1 MIDQELWIF
10 GYGSLIWKNNDFK
23 FELKEPGFIKNYER
37 KFFQNSIDHRGTLEN
52 PGRVVTLV
60 QSSDPNA
67 RVYGMGYKIPDNCKD
82 QVLEHLDFR
91 EKNGYERCQVKFY
104 PDSDESSVKDIV
116 IYVAKKE
123 NPSFN
128 HQSNLND
135 IAHQIFHATGP
146 SGTNREYLYNLAD
159 AMRLIYP
166 TKDDPHLFE
175 LETMLRRME
184 ADTDSIKT

>member
-1 MIDQELWIF
+1 MLL
-10 GYGSLIWKNNDFK
+10 S
-23 FELKEPGFIKNYER
+23 
-37 KFFQNSIDHRGTLEN
+37 
-52 PGRVVTLV
+52 
-60 QSSDPNA
+60 
-67 RVYGMGYKIPDNCKD
+67 GYKIPDNCKD

-175 LETMLRRME
+175 LETILRRME
-184 ADTDSIKT
+184 ADTDSIKRSTYSEEG